1 LKHDAR
7 STRRLFPSDE
17 GADKGSV
24 YSLVMDDEAKVIAAG
39 STNAVIR
46 LFDVRQGTK
55 IMKLKVLS

>member
-1 LKHDAR
+1 
-7 STRRLFPSDE
+7 
-17 GADKGSV
+17 
-24 YSLVMDDEAKVIAAG
+24 MDDEAKVIAAG